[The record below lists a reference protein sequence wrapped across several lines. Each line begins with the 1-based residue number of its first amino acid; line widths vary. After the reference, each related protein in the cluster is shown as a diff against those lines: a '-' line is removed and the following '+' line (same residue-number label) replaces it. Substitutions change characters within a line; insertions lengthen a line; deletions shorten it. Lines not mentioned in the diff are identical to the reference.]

1 MKLTITGNNVVSNG
15 KQLHGI
21 VINKHVLLPSNED
34 FIIFDN
40 EEQKKLVL
48 QVINQY
54 SNIKLK
60 YNNALL
66 RSEANDIN
74 DDTTFIINGNSYNLY
89 GAAILIKNATNNI
102 NNEYTID
109 LRFLKFFKN
118 INSLYISVSSNA
130 RIIIDCTN
138 ITTISQ
144 LHQSVLLLNTNNIKY
159 INNCTGS
166 IILNKIISFPS
177 LETLDVYSFASATL
191 DKLVNLG
198 IITHIPTQCFS
209 GARINQLILP
219 QTCHTIMGNA
229 FTGAKINRLVSDYV
243 TTLKANAIFS
253 CDIKTL
259 SFPNL
264 QLFDK
269 DEQKEE
275 NIGCITNCNS
285 LEEIKSLGK
294 ITILPKYAIT
304 NLPKLIYLDIPLTLR
319 ELHNQCLSYLGSY
332 NFRIQN
338 TLDFSHITNIDI
350 VAISN
355 IYANIIIFPTS
366 FTGEAVYGPILYGLN
381 AKKIVNINCCYG
393 ITPNPN
399 TEIVLTNLNNYDDV
413 PDSSLNFQGSIV
425 TTQSNT
431 LQFSH
436 YYNGETTT
444 INYTVPVY
452 KHCISSLSGCGK
464 LTVNTPYI
472 NAIKDITVYKE
483 IVLSDNIEYIYNIT
497 FLGEHFDFP
506 ANLKYIGNCTFR
518 NLKTIS
524 YPSNLLVKA
533 AYNGIFQGNINGV
546 IEKPINF
553 IFPCELYATNA
564 ISTGMFIEEE
574 IIRLP
579 EGIKQ
584 TYSGGLNI
592 FSQTCKE
599 LVLPSTMT
607 YLTQGTLYLP
617 QLETLTILS
626 ESFTLDNF
634 SSNNPIQHLNID
646 NCKFLNIN
654 PSALRLN
661 MEIIEFPATLEKL
674 GGMPGLNSYSCLK
687 KIIFHGT
694 TELEAQGLIFSGN
707 PTTVKEIINI
717 HLAFI
722 NDSSSSSYAMINLE
736 KITFADD
743 LPNSTIL
750 GSNLSNKKKLREV
763 RLPNTLVTISANA
776 LSGTNISEIDIP
788 ESVEFISNTAF
799 KRCSNLRSMIV
810 RATTP
815 PTSEEGDK
823 KRVSN
828 LCTIYVPAESLQLYQ
843 ESPYWRAHFNQI
855 EAIEGEELEAANQ
868 VYYTIKRNNITL

>member
-40 EEQKKLVL
+40 EEQKKFVL

-66 RSEANDIN
+66 RSEANIIN
-74 DDTTFIINGNSYNLY
+74 DNTTFIINSKSYNLY
-89 GAAILIKNATNNI
+89 EASILIKNASDNI

-118 INSLYISVSSNA
+118 INSLYINFSSNA

-138 ITTISQ
+138 ITTITQ

-177 LETLDVYSFASATL
+177 LETLEEQSFTGVIL

-253 CDIKTL
+253 CNIKTL

-264 QLFDK
+264 ELFDK
-269 DEQKEE
+269 DEQEE
-275 NIGCITNCNS
+275 EYIGCITNCNQ

-304 NLPKLIYLDIPLTLR
+304 NLSKLIYLDIPLTLR
-319 ELHNQCLSYLGSY
+319 ELHNYCLSQLGSY
-332 NFRIQN
+332 NSRIQN

-350 VAISN
+350 VALSN

-366 FTGEAVYGPILYGLN
+366 FTGEAVYGPISYELHT
-381 AKKIVNINCCYG
+381 KKIVNINCCYG
-393 ITPNPN
+393 IAPNPN

-413 PDSSLNFQGSIV
+413 PDSSLNFRGSIV
-425 TTQSNT
+425 ATQSNT

-444 INYTVPVY
+444 IDYAVPAY
-452 KHCISSLSGCGK
+452 KHCISSLSACEK
-464 LTVNTPYI
+464 LTVDTPYI

-483 IVLSDNIEYIYNIT
+483 IVLPDNIEYIYNLN
-497 FLGEHFDFP
+497 FFGDHFDFP
-506 ANLKYIGNCTFR
+506 ANLKYIGGCIFK

-524 YPSNLLVKA
+524 YPSNLLVKV
-533 AYNGIFQGNINGV
+533 AYNGVFQGNINGI

-553 IFPCELYATNA
+553 IFPCEFYTTGA
-564 ISTGMFIEEE
+564 ISTGVFIEEE

-584 TYSGGLNI
+584 TYLGGLNI
-592 FSQTCKE
+592 FSLTCKE

-607 YLTQGTLYLP
+607 YLTQGSLYLP

-646 NCKFLNIN
+646 NCKYLYIN
-654 PSALRLN
+654 SSALRLN
-661 MEIIEFPATLEKL
+661 MEILEFPATLEKL
-674 GGMPGLNSYSCLK
+674 GGMPGLNSY
-687 KIIFHGT
+687 
-694 TELEAQGLIFSGN
+694 
-707 PTTVKEIINI
+707 
-717 HLAFI
+717 
-722 NDSSSSSYAMINLE
+722 
-736 KITFADD
+736 
-743 LPNSTIL
+743 
-750 GSNLSNKKKLREV
+750 
-763 RLPNTLVTISANA
+763 
-776 LSGTNISEIDIP
+776 
-788 ESVEFISNTAF
+788 
-799 KRCSNLRSMIV
+799 
-810 RATTP
+810 
-815 PTSEEGDK
+815 
-823 KRVSN
+823 
-828 LCTIYVPAESLQLYQ
+828 
-843 ESPYWRAHFNQI
+843 
-855 EAIEGEELEAANQ
+855 
-868 VYYTIKRNNITL
+868 

>member
-21 VINKHVLLPSNED
+21 VINNHVLLPSNED
-34 FIIFDN
+34 FIIFDD

-48 QVINQY
+48 LVINQY

-66 RSEANDIN
+66 RSEANAIN
-74 DDTTFIINGNSYNLY
+74 NNTTFIINGNSYNLY
-89 GAAILIKNATNNI
+89 EAAIVIKNDANNI

-144 LHQSVLLLNTNNIKY
+144 LHQPVLLLNTNNIRY

-166 IILNKIISFPS
+166 KILNKIISFPS
-177 LETLDVYSFASATL
+177 LETLDAYSFASATL

-198 IITHIPTQCFS
+198 IITHIPTHCFS

-219 QTCHTIMGNA
+219 QTCHTIMEHA
-229 FTGAKINRLVSDYV
+229 FTGARINRLVSDYV
-243 TTLKANAIFS
+243 TTLKADAIFS
-253 CDIKTL
+253 CNIKTL

-264 QLFDK
+264 ELFDK
-269 DEQKEE
+269 DEQKEG
-275 NIGCITNCNS
+275 NIGCITNCNQ

-304 NLPKLIYLDIPLTLR
+304 NLPKLIYLDIPLTLQ
-319 ELHNQCLSYLGSY
+319 ELHNQCLLQLGSY
-332 NFRIQN
+332 NIRIQN

-350 VAISN
+350 VALSY

-366 FTGEAVYGPILYGLN
+366 FTGEAVYSPISYRLN
-381 AKKIVNINCCYG
+381 ARKIVNINCCYG
-393 ITPNPN
+393 IDSNQN

-425 TTQSNT
+425 ATQSNT

-444 INYTVPVY
+444 IDYTVPVY

-483 IVLSDNIEYIYNIT
+483 IVLSDNIEYIYNFT

-533 AYNGIFQGNINGV
+533 AYNGIFQGNINGI

-553 IFPCELYATNA
+553 IFPCEFYTAGA
-564 ISTGMFIEEE
+564 ISTGVFIEEE

-607 YLTQGTLYLP
+607 YLTQGSLYLP

-646 NCKFLNIN
+646 NCKFLNI
-654 PSALRLN
+654 SALRLN

-674 GGMPGLNSYSCLK
+674 GGMPVLNNYSCLK
-687 KIIFHGT
+687 KIVFHGT
-694 TELEAQGLIFSGN
+694 TELEANGLMFSGN

-722 NDSSSSSYAMINLE
+722 NADPNSAYMNNLE

-799 KRCSNLRSMIV
+799 KKCSNLRSMIV
-810 RATTP
+810 HATIP
-815 PTSEEGDK
+815 PTSEEADK

-828 LCTIYVPAESLQLYQ
+828 LCTIYVPGESLQLYK

-855 EAIEGEELEAANQ
+855 EAIDGEELEAANQ